1 MSHRSPDNRG
11 STLVALMI
19 LQVKEIRM
27 SAQRAS
33 APTALIQTDPGRILS
48 GHPLAA
54 YFVIAFA
61 GAWLVVSPLVLSKSG
76 LGVLPITLPSLPFLV
91 IGPLAG
97 PTLAAFLV
105 TNATEGK
112 AGMHRLWRRYGLW
125 RVGAGWYL
133 LTLFGPLL
141 ILTLGAGALFGLAPL
156 RNLAIQWPLVFTTYL
171 PVILVGA
178 ILGGPI
184 GEEPGWRGFALPRLQ
199 ARYGPLVGSLL
210 LGAIWGSWHL
220 VGFLGGWLGPFSVEA
235 CAGLILAGMAFS
247 VIVTW
252 VYNHT
257 RGSILIAILLHGA
270 SNAAVSLGPKLLPAQ
285 MPAWIHQIVYA
296 SGIGVLSYGVCALL
310 LVAFTRGRL
319 ACTAKNSLLPL
330 EASAEG

>member
-1 MSHRSPDNRG
+1 
-11 STLVALMI
+11 
-19 LQVKEIRM
+19 
-27 SAQRAS
+27 
-33 APTALIQTDPGRILS
+33 
-48 GHPLAA
+48 LAA

-76 LGVLPITLPSLPFLV
+76 LGVLPIALPSLPFLV
-91 IGPLAG
+91 LGPLAG

-105 TNATEGK
+105 TSATEGR
-112 AGMHRLWRRYGLW
+112 AGVRRLWRRYGLW
-125 RVGAGWYL
+125 RVGVGWYVL
-133 LTLFGPLL
+133 ILFGPLI
-141 ILTLGAGALFGLAPL
+141 ILTLGAGTFFGLTPL
-156 RNLAIQWPLVFTTYL
+156 RNLAQQWPLVFTTYL
-171 PVILVGA
+171 PIILAGS

-184 GEEPGWRGFALPRLQ
+184 GEEPGWRGFALPRMQ

-220 VGFLGGWLGPFSVEA
+220 VGFLGGWLGPFSVSA
-235 CAGLILAGMAFS
+235 FAGLILAGMAFS

-252 VYNHT
+252 VYNHS

-285 MPAWIHQIVYA
+285 MPAWTHQIVYS

-310 LVAFTRGRL
+310 LVALTRGRL
-319 ACTAKNSLLPL
+319 AYIPKNATYPMS
-330 EASAEG
+330 ASAEG